1 VKKYHFALLTTLALF
16 ATAVSPISAI
26 AAGRSASS
34 IPNTIL
40 NGKGVP
46 ANNVGI
52 NGDFYIDTR
61 SLLLYGPK
69 KNGKWPAPQNLQGP
83 TGATGA
89 SGNDGKNGS
98 DGKNGTDGKT
108 VTNASTVAGASGPA
122 GSQGEKG
129 ATGPAGP
136 AGPTG
141 PAGPQG
147 ATGPAGPSGSGS
159 GTPGPQGATG
169 ATGATGPAGPTGATG
184 SAGATGATGPQ
195 GDAGPT
201 GATGA
206 TGPAGVSEV
215 TVVPIVNFTV
225 QTATLYGS
233 AISANFGSLAA
244 NSSYWFQIYVSAT
257 SVSAFEF
264 GANLLTSGETP
275 NFKVIGNNYKKIGDS
290 SWTYNYGF
298 LIVGTLKTLASSQEF
313 SIRIIDR
320 TGDTGGSPMVFSGTA
335 YIAKVGTIN

>member
-1 VKKYHFALLTTLALF
+1 MTITPAH
-16 ATAVSPISAI
+16 

-40 NGKGVP
+40 NGKGAP

-61 SLLLYGPK
+61 SLLLFGPK
-69 KNGKWPAPQNLQGP
+69 ASGKWPLPQNLQGP
-83 TGATGA
+83 TGAAGA
-89 SGNDGKNGS
+89 SGSDGKNGNDGKNGS
-98 DGKNGTDGKT
+98 DGKT
-108 VTNASTVAGASGPA
+108 VTNASTTTGGAGPA
-122 GSQGEKG
+122 GPQGEKG
-129 ATGPAGP
+129 ATGAAGPAGP

-141 PAGPQG
+141 PAGATGPQG
-147 ATGPAGPSGSGS
+147 ATGASGSGG
-159 GTPGPQGATG
+159 GTQGPQGATG
-169 ATGATGPAGPTGATG
+169 ATGAAGATGATGATGAAG
-184 SAGATGATGPQ
+184 SAGATGATGPA
-195 GDAGPT
+195 GDAGPAGAT
-201 GATGA
+201 GAAGA

-215 TVVPIVNFTV
+215 SVVAIPNFTV
-225 QTATLYGS
+225 TTATLYGS
-233 AISANFGSLAA
+233 AISASFGTLAA
-244 NSSYWFQIYVSAT
+244 NTSYWFQIYVSAT

-275 NFKVIGNNYKKIGDS
+275 AFKVLGNNYKKIGDS
-290 SWTYNYGF
+290 SWTNNYGF
-298 LIVGTLKTLASSQEF
+298 LIIGTLKTLANAQTF